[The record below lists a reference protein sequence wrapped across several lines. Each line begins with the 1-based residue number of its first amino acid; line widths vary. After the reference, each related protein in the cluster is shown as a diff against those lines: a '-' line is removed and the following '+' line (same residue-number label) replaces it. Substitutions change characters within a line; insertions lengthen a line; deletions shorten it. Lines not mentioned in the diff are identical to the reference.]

1 MFPIFRSK
9 VIFHTWLVCLG
20 NQGLKNL
27 NEAVTSSTGVLD
39 PMELPVS
46 SWLFLVLVEISNC
59 CFVFFFIQSDNDAD
73 SSSHKDDFGENQLV
87 HGDLGENQ
95 LVDSASHE
103 DLGNNQFV
111 TYSESH
117 EEDLGENQLD
127 NDGKQEVLT
136 KTSPEIFEMSD
147 D

>member
-1 MFPIFRSK
+1 MYVSNFSFQSHFPHVVGVSGKSGSQEFERSSHVVNWSFGPNGITCK
-9 VIFHTWLVCLG
+9 FLALSSLG
-20 NQGLKNL
+20 R
-27 NEAVTSSTGVLD
+27 D
-39 PMELPVS
+39 FEL
-46 SWLFLVLVEISNC
+46 LFC
-59 CFVFFFIQSDNDAD
+59 FFFIQFDNDAD

-117 EEDLGENQLD
+117 EEDLGD